1 MQAVEEKFHLSGE
14 YSTFED
20 FRSSS
25 KEASRRFSTP
35 SSRER
40 ARGKE
45 KKERKERGGENEGTK
60 ISAGRNFYSTRK
72 LVEWKSFPFGCLNGL
87 PFVNC

>member
-25 KEASRRFSTP
+25 KEASKRSSILEREKERRE
-35 SSRER
+35 RER
-40 ARGKE
+40 AKGRDFRG
-45 KKERKERGGENEGTK
+45 
-60 ISAGRNFYSTRK
+60 
-72 LVEWKSFPFGCLNGL
+72 
-87 PFVNC
+87 